1 MDMVLVPKLP
11 NDLLPQPH
19 PGSGVATVQVGR
31 LATVAVD
38 SSVAQGIDQG

>member
-1 MDMVLVPKLP
+1 MVLVPKLP
-11 NDLLPQPH
+11 NDLLSQPH
-19 PGSGVATVQVGR
+19 PGSGVATVQ